1 MERQTVNGP
10 HSAAQ
15 MIEPDDER
23 EPLPSDSA
31 RRTGTAAALIAAV
44 RVFGDRL
51 FSLVTLEGK
60 QAGISLAFMLG
71 FGVAAAVLVITGWL
85 ALIACVVVAL
95 VENDVMGWPWA
106 LVIASLLSF
115 AGAAGLVF
123 LLIQRSEDLLFA
135 ATRRQLRF
143 ERTTETEHEMSK
155 K

>member
-1 MERQTVNGP
+1 
-10 HSAAQ
+10 

-23 EPLPSDSA
+23 EPLPSSA
-31 RRTGTAAALIAAV
+31 RPAGTASALIAAV

-106 LVIASLLSF
+106 LVLAAFLSF
-115 AGAAGLVF
+115 AGAAGLVV

-135 ATRRQLRF
+135 ATRRQLRM
-143 ERTTETEHEMSK
+143 EQTTETEHE
-155 K
+155 